1 MLRPV
6 NLTYRFVRDKLS
18 DKELSVRKKLC
29 LAYLEWAAECNKDGK
44 EKVVELAKEWRKVE
58 KRVGKE
64 RSKLERIAR
73 RFFRDVTKQK
83 NRSAS
88 REAAREFAKK
98 QAENKEGVHS
108 EEFAER
114 RRQLCIENRRK
125 QAELGLGQAKW
136 WIITAPDG
144 TEFAIR
150 SLAKWARE
158 NGVNKDILQQTSGT
172 IGKTVNGYRCRKFNP
187 EIDKMP

>member
-1 MLRPV
+1 
-6 NLTYRFVRDKLS
+6 
-18 DKELSVRKKLC
+18 VRKKLC
-29 LAYLEWAAECNKDGK
+29 LAYLEWASECNKDGK

-158 NGVNKDILQQTSGT
+158 NGVSKEGLQSTAK
-172 IGKTVNGYRCRKFNP
+172 IVGKTVNGYRCRKFNP
-187 EIDKMP
+187 EIDKML